1 MNQPPLLLRRV
12 GMGALAVGMVA
23 ALAFVALR
31 TGPLASIRV
40 TVTSVGEGQVNPSI
54 FGVGTVEAR
63 RSWMIGPTVAGRV
76 LSVRVD
82 VGDAVKAGQLLA
94 EMDPV
99 DLDQRLLAL
108 DAALAR
114 ASSTQAAAQAQVVDA
129 TARRELATLNA
140 KRNQDL
146 AAQNF
151 ISPGALEGRLQ
162 EKASADAALQAAQ
175 ANLSGTA
182 QDVFRHRAERA
193 ALQQQRGNVRL
204 LAPADGVVTTRDAE
218 AGSTVVAGQPV
229 LRLMD
234 PASLW
239 VRMRV
244 DQGRSGGLAAG
255 LKANIVL
262 RSQPRTPLQG
272 QVARVELL
280 ADAVTEERIAQ
291 IVFGTAPAAPTVA
304 ASVGELAEV
313 ELQLPEIQA
322 ALLLPN
328 ASIQRQQGQT
338 GVWRMTDGK
347 PAFAPVRLGAS
358 SLDGR
363 VQVLE
368 GLKAGDSVVV
378 YSQKALTEG
387 ARVQV
392 VDVLV
397 NASAQSMA
405 DGTKTGSAP

>member
-1 MNQPPLLLRRV
+1 MTQHPLLLRRI
-12 GMGALAVGMVA
+12 GIAALAIGMVA

-31 TGPLASIRV
+31 TGPLASTRV
-40 TVTSVGEGQVNPSI
+40 TVTSVKDGKLSPSI

-63 RSWMIGPTVAGRV
+63 RNWMVGPTVAGRV

-82 VGDAVKAGQLLA
+82 VGDTVKAGQLLA

-99 DLDQRLLAL
+99 DMDQRLTAL

-114 ASSTQAAAQAQVVDA
+114 ATSTQAAAQAQVADA
-129 TARRELATLNA
+129 SVRRELAALNA

-162 EKASADAALQAAQ
+162 EKASADAALQVAQ

-182 QDVFRHRAERA
+182 QDITRQKAERA

-204 LAPADGVVTTRDAE
+204 LAPADGVVTSRDAE
-218 AGSTVVAGQPV
+218 TGSTVIAGQPV
-229 LRLMD
+229 LRLID

-239 VRMRV
+239 VRLRV
-244 DQGRSGGLAAG
+244 DQGRSTGLAPG
-255 LKANIVL
+255 LKASIVL

-280 ADAVTEERIAQ
+280 SDAVTEERIAQ
-291 IVFGTAPAAPTVA
+291 IAFASTQRLAM
-304 ASVGELAEV
+304 SVGEIAEV
-313 ELQLPEIQA
+313 ELQLPETPA
-322 ALLLPN
+322 TLLLPN
-328 ASIQRQQGQT
+328 ASIQRLQGRT
-338 GVWRMTDGK
+338 GVWRLTDGK
-347 PAFAPVRLGAS
+347 PEFAPVRLGVS
-358 SLDGR
+358 SLDDR

-368 GLKAGDSVVV
+368 GLKAGDTVVV
-378 YSQKALTEG
+378 YSQKALSEG

-392 VDVLV
+392 VDALV
-397 NASAQSMA
+397 KATA
-405 DGTKTGSAP
+405 GSAP

>member
-1 MNQPPLLLRRV
+1 MNQHPHLLRRV
-12 GMGALAVGMVA
+12 GIGALAVGLVA

-31 TGPLASIRV
+31 TGPLAPTKV
-40 TVTSVGEGQVNPSI
+40 TVTSVQEGKLSPAI
-54 FGVGTVEAR
+54 FGIGTVEAR
-63 RSWMIGPTVAGRV
+63 RSWMVGPTVAGRV

-82 VGDAVKAGQLLA
+82 VGDTVKAGQLLA

-99 DLDQRLLAL
+99 DLDQRLAAL

-114 ASSTQAAAQAQVVDA
+114 ASSTQAAAQAQVADT
-129 TARRELATLNA
+129 TARRELAAINA

-162 EKASADAALQAAQ
+162 EKASAEAALQAAQ

-182 QDVFRHRAERA
+182 QDITRQKAERA

-204 LAPADGVVTTRDAE
+204 VAPADGVVTSRDAE

-229 LRLMD
+229 LRLID

-244 DQGRSGGLAAG
+244 DQGRSAGLATG
-255 LKANIVL
+255 LKASVVL
-262 RSQPRTPLQG
+262 RSQPHAALQG
-272 QVARVELL
+272 QVARVEML
-280 ADAVTEERIAQ
+280 ADAVTEERLAQ
-291 IVFGTAPAAPTVA
+291 IAFATTPAVPV
-304 ASVGELAEV
+304 SVGELAEV
-313 ELQLPEIQA
+313 ELQLPETAA

-328 ASIQRQQGQT
+328 ASIQRLQGQT
-338 GVWRMTDGK
+338 GVWRLSDGK
-347 PAFAPVRLGAS
+347 PAFTPVRLGTS

-368 GLKAGDSVVV
+368 GLKSGDSIVV

-392 VDVLV
+392 VDALV
-397 NASAQSMA
+397 
-405 DGTKTGSAP
+405 KGSAP

>member
-1 MNQPPLLLRRV
+1 MKQALVLRRI
-12 GMGALAVGMVA
+12 GLGALAVALVA
-23 ALAFVALR
+23 TLAFVALR
-31 TGPLASIRV
+31 TGPLAPIRV
-40 TVTSVGEGQVNPSI
+40 TVTSVQEGTLRPAI
-54 FGVGTVEAR
+54 FGIGTVEAR
-63 RSWMIGPTVAGRV
+63 RSWMLGPTVAGRV
-76 LSVRVD
+76 LNVRVD
-82 VGDAVKAGQLLA
+82 VGETVKAGQLLA

-99 DLDQRLLAL
+99 DLDQRLAAL

-114 ASSTQAAAQAQVVDA
+114 AASTRAAAQAQVADA
-129 TARRELATLNA
+129 MARRELAALNA
-140 KRNQDL
+140 QRNQDL
-146 AAQNF
+146 AAKNF
-151 ISPGALEGRLQ
+151 ISPNALENRLQ

-182 QDVFRHRAERA
+182 QDITRQKAERS

-204 LAPADGVVTTRDAE
+204 LAPADGVVTSRDAE
-218 AGSTVVAGQPV
+218 AGSIVVAGQPV
-229 LRLMD
+229 LRLID

-244 DQGRSGGLAAG
+244 DQGRSAGLAPG
-255 LKANIVL
+255 LKASIVL

-291 IVFGTAPAAPTVA
+291 IAFATPDAS

-313 ELQLPEIQA
+313 ELQLPETA
-322 ALLLPN
+322 STVLLPN
-328 ASIQRQQGQT
+328 ASIQRLQGQT
-338 GVWRMTDGK
+338 GVWRLSEGK
-347 PAFAPVRLGAS
+347 PAFTPVRLGAS

-363 VQVLE
+363 VQVLD

-378 YSQKALTEG
+378 YSQKALAEG

-392 VDVLV
+392 VDALV
-397 NASAQSMA
+397 
-405 DGTKTGSAP
+405 KTAAGGAP

>member
-1 MNQPPLLLRRV
+1 MNQHPQLLRRV
-12 GMGALAVGMVA
+12 GIGALAVALVA

-31 TGPLASIRV
+31 TGPLAPTKV
-40 TVTSVGEGQVNPSI
+40 TVTAVQEGKLSPAI
-54 FGVGTVEAR
+54 FGIGTVEAR
-63 RSWMIGPTVAGRV
+63 RSWMVGPTVAGRV

-82 VGDAVKAGQLLA
+82 VGDTVKAGQLLA

-99 DLDQRLLAL
+99 DLDQRLAAL
-108 DAALAR
+108 DAAVTR
-114 ASSTQAAAQAQVVDA
+114 ASSTQAAAQAQVADA
-129 TARRELATLNA
+129 MARRELAAINA
-140 KRNQDL
+140 KRNQEL

-151 ISPGALEGRLQ
+151 ISSGALEGRLQ
-162 EKASADAALQAAQ
+162 EKASAEAALQAAQ

-182 QDVFRHRAERA
+182 QDITRQKAERA

-204 LAPADGVVTTRDAE
+204 VAPADGVVTSRDAE

-229 LRLMD
+229 LRLID

-244 DQGRSGGLAAG
+244 DQGRSAGLATG
-255 LKANIVL
+255 LKASVVL
-262 RSQPRTPLQG
+262 RSQPHAALQG
-272 QVARVELL
+272 QVARVEML
-280 ADAVTEERIAQ
+280 ADAVTEERLAQ
-291 IVFGTAPAAPTVA
+291 IAFATTPAVPV
-304 ASVGELAEV
+304 SVGELAEV
-313 ELQLPEIQA
+313 ELQLPETAA

-328 ASIQRQQGQT
+328 ASIQRLQGQT
-338 GVWRMTDGK
+338 GVWRLSDGK
-347 PAFAPVRLGAS
+347 PAFTPVRLGTS

-368 GLKAGDSVVV
+368 GLKSGDSIVV

-392 VDVLV
+392 VDALV
-397 NASAQSMA
+397 
-405 DGTKTGSAP
+405 KGSAP